1 MFEKIEC
8 YCAKSKSKK
17 IDSMNLIESGR
28 MVKKSRCCEFELKTP
43 EKGKKNG
50 MPVAIRTRDLLLR
63 RQTLYPAE
71 LRAHTCMNLNIVS
84 FNHFAMLIEGKN
96 EKK

>member
-1 MFEKIEC
+1 MMEKIEC

-17 IDSMNLIESGR
+17 IDSMNLIESER
-28 MVKKSRCCEFELKTP
+28 MAKNSRCCEFELKTP

-71 LRAHTCMNLNIVS
+71 LRAHL
-84 FNHFAMLIEGKN
+84 FGL
-96 EKK
+96 